1 MIIIDPSRV
10 FIVFCAHFYMI
21 ITDTYIFIII
31 IIMLYL
37 QPKVGLHDYMFM
49 SHTESYYYYTR
60 KTVKYTKVV

>member
-1 MIIIDPSRV
+1 
-10 FIVFCAHFYMI
+10 
-21 ITDTYIFIII
+21 
-31 IIMLYL
+31 MLYL

>member
-1 MIIIDPSRV
+1 MVTFFTVLSQMTNSYFLSV
-10 FIVFCAHFYMI
+10 TVHMVTFL
-21 ITDTYIFIII
+21 I